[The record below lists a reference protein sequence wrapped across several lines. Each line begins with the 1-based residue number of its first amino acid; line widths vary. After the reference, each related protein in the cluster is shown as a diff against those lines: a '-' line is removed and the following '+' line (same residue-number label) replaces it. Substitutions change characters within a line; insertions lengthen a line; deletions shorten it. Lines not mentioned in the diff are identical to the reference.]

1 MIGTTVGKYRIV
13 DKLGRGGMGTVY
25 KAVDQ
30 TLDREVAIK
39 VLNPDLTDADVLK
52 RFRAEAVTL
61 ARLNHPGIATIYE
74 LHHQQDD
81 ELLMVMEFVRGETFH
96 DLSDRLGPLAP
107 PQAAHLCM
115 QVLDALGHAHRGGV
129 VHRDLKPANLM
140 ITDGGAVKVM
150 DFGIAR
156 VLGTEHFT
164 HGGYMMG
171 TPAYMAPE
179 QVLGREIDGRADLYS
194 VGVVLYRLLTGQLPF
209 KADTAISMVQMQI
222 SEPPTPIVTFRPD
235 LPPWCTAI
243 VDRALAKSPS
253 DRFQSA
259 EEFRGALV
267 VGGDAPGA
275 RRDADAL
282 DADAART
289 RPRHGHDGAAPHAHV
304 DARLVGNLGRPSV
317 GHQPRPDHFAR
328 AASRCDGPP
337 ANAVAREDDDRR
349 AWADAPD
356 GARGVADH
364 RRGRHWRAG
373 VRGVSWWPIGS
384 PSDRDRERDGRCST
398 GCGRG
403 VGPAGGRDAGSDS
416 SSAMPP
422 PAPVAPVPAPPKAP
436 ASGTVVGQPPAGGE
450 RGVATAGAGP
460 GAAKTAG
467 RGTSTGVSPGGSPVG
482 GRSAA
487 PDAATKSEPAPAAAP
502 PPPPVPAV
510 PAMTF
515 NQVRLL
521 VAEGDRVREREG
533 VLQLGDG
540 QVSIVTPGGGAPIMS
555 LATQLAQRHLLRPLQ
570 AAEVAR
576 RQRSDRREQDRSRPP
591 GLPERRA
598 QLGHPAHRRGAGDLP
613 HRRLSAQDRPAGA
626 PGTHGADDP
635 EMKGGLTSSAQTSTF
650 ASVSDRLPVLARIRS
665 AHHHAGLA
673 DRSGFPGSRRTRRSS

>member
-52 RFRAEAVTL
+52 RFRGEAVTL

-194 VGVVLYRLLTGQLPF
+194 VGVVLYRLLSSRLPF
-209 KADTAISMVQMQI
+209 NADTAISMVQMQI
-222 SEPPTPIVTFRPD
+222 SEVPTPIATFRPD
-235 LPPWCTAI
+235 LPAWCTTI

-259 EEFRGALV
+259 EEFRAALIAAV
-267 VGGDAPGA
+267 TPQALGEMPTLSTPTPPGLSLEVDMTVPHGTPTPMRA
-275 RRDADAL
+275 SAAI
-282 DADAART
+282 AASAARPAQPVSQT
-289 RPRHGHDGAAPHAHV
+289 VRPAVSAAPTPTNTPLPEKTTTV
-304 DARLVGNLGRPSV
+304 VLGRNHLMALAALLV
-317 GHQPRPDHFAR
+317 IVATGIAILAFAAFR
-328 AASRCDGPP
+328 GAGSSTGSQAAASEGPATTAQASAPAQTAAIETPTTAVPP
-337 ANAVAREDDDRR
+337 A
-349 AWADAPD
+349 
-356 GARGVADH
+356 
-364 RRGRHWRAG
+364 
-373 VRGVSWWPIGS
+373 S
-384 PSDRDRERDGRCST
+384 
-398 GCGRG
+398 
-403 VGPAGGRDAGSDS
+403 PAGIV
-416 SSAMPP
+416 PP
-422 PAPVAPVPAPPKAP
+422 PAPTPPVPATPTQKTP
-436 ASGTVVGQPPAGGE
+436 AVAGATVGQPPATGE

-460 GAAKTAG
+460 GKTAG
-467 RGTSTGVSPGGSPVG
+467 RGTSSGVSPGASPIDPARG
-482 GRSAA
+482 GRAA
-487 PDAATKSEPAPAAAP
+487 NAPTESSTPPPAPSAPVETAAP
-502 PPPPVPAV
+502 PV
-510 PAMTF
+510 TF
-515 NQVRLL
+515 NQVRML
-521 VAEGDRVREREG
+521 VAEGERVREREG
-533 VLQLGDG
+533 VSATRGWADLDR
-540 QVSIVTPGGGAPIMS
+540 GARRQRADHVP
-555 LATQLAQRHLLRPLQ
+555 AEQLAQRNLLRAIQ
-570 AAEVAR
+570 AAQVAR
-576 RQRSDRREQDRSRPP
+576 RQRSDRGEQDRSRSH
-591 GLPERRA
+591 GVPERRA
-598 QLGHPAHRRGAGDLP
+598 QLGHPAHQRGAGDSED
-613 HRRLSAQDRPAGA
+613 RGLSAPDRPAGA
-626 PGTHGADDP
+626 PGTHRA
-635 EMKGGLTSSAQTSTF
+635 ENTTLNAEC
-650 ASVSDRLPVLARIRS
+650 
-665 AHHHAGLA
+665 
-673 DRSGFPGSRRTRRSS
+673 

>member
-81 ELLMVMEFVRGETFH
+81 QLLMVMEFVRGETFH

-156 VLGTEHFT
+156 VLGSEHFT

-235 LPPWCTAI
+235 LPPWCTTI

-267 VGGDAPGA
+267 SAVTPQ
-275 RRDADAL
+275 AL
-282 DADAART
+282 GEMPTLSTPTPPRLSLDMDMTVPHRTPTSMRASSAIAAV
-289 RPRHGHDGAAPHAHV
+289 P
-304 DARLVGNLGRPSV
+304 
-317 GHQPRPDHFAR
+317 
-328 AASRCDGPP
+328 AS
-337 ANAVAREDDDRR
+337 AT
-349 AWADAPD
+349 
-356 GARGVADH
+356 
-364 RRGRHWRAG
+364 
-373 VRGVSWWPIGS
+373 S
-384 PSDRDRERDGRCST
+384 PSPMTSP
-398 GCGRG
+398 
-403 VGPAGGRDAGSDS
+403 VGPAVATVRPPTPLPEKTTTVVLGRTHLMALAALLAIVATGIGVLAYAAFRGGRSALLQTAAESATVVTPPVASAESAPAAVQTPDATIP
-416 SSAMPP
+416 APLPP
-422 PAPVAPVPAPPKAP
+422 PVPAAASVPAPPKASV
-436 ASGTVVGQPPAGGE
+436 SGIVVGQPPTGGE

-467 RGTSTGVSPGGSPVG
+467 RGASTGVSPAGLPVG
-482 GRSAA
+482 GRTAA
-487 PDAATKSEPAPAAAP
+487 PDAATKLEPAPPSPA

-521 VAEGDRVREREG
+521 VADGDRVREREG
-533 VLQLGDG
+533 VLTLADG
-540 QVSIVTPGGGAPIMS
+540 HVSIVTGGSAPIMS
-555 LATQLAQRHLLRPLQ
+555 VASSSLSGIFYTRSKQPRWRDASGQTVESKIDLGRLGFLRSERNWVILLTDGEPVIFRI
-570 AAEVAR
+570 E
-576 RQRSDRREQDRSRPP
+576 D
-591 GLPERRA
+591 
-598 QLGHPAHRRGAGDLP
+598 
-613 HRRLSAQDRPAGA
+613 SALR
-626 PGTHGADDP
+626 T
-635 EMKGGLTSSAQTSTF
+635 
-650 ASVSDRLPVLARIRS
+650 VLA
-665 AHHHAGLA
+665 ALQE
-673 DRSGFPGSRRTRRSS
+673 RTGQKIQR